1 MMGHGGNIYQ
11 VSRETGIP
19 ETDIIDF
26 SASINPLG
34 VPSCVTLAIESAISD
49 LPNYPEVD
57 AEPLASHLGS
67 YLGIDRDSIICGNGS
82 TELIYLIARAL
93 SPEKV
98 LIPAPTFSEYER
110 ACRLI
115 CGMRGVRLELNR
127 RANFDIDPALFIRT
141 MKGCDLAFLCNPNN
155 PTGRVLKREALL
167 QMAHAAST
175 MNCYL
180 VIDEAFVDFCHVET
194 LIGEVAN
201 NPYLIVLRS
210 LTKFYALAGL
220 RIGYGVFP
228 LTLAGLMRQHKEPWT
243 VNTLAQRAGIA
254 ALYDE
259 AYRKESLRKMK
270 QEKEFMENN
279 FRSLGITYI
288 PSSANYYLIQMK
300 NAPEAIGRLRSKG
313 IVMRDCSNFVG
324 LDESYVRVA
333 VKSHRDN
340 TLFFKELSRL
350 CKG

>member
-1 MMGHGGNIYQ
+1 MEHGGNLYR

-19 ETDIIDF
+19 ETAILDF
-26 SASINPLG
+26 SVSINPLG
-34 VPSCVTLAIESAISD
+34 VPSSVTSAIESAIRD

-67 YLGIDRDSIICGNGS
+67 YLDVDRDSIICGNGS

-93 SPEKV
+93 NPGKV

-115 CGMRGVRLELNR
+115 CGMRGVRLELR
-127 RANFDIDPALFIRT
+127 RRENFDIDPALFIRT

-155 PTGRVLKREALL
+155 PTGRELGREALL
-167 QMAHAAST
+167 QMAHAAAK
-175 MNCYL
+175 MKCYL
-180 VIDEAFVDFCHVET
+180 VIDEAFVDFCQVET

-228 LTLAGLMRQHKEPWT
+228 LTVAGLMRRHKEPWT

-259 AYRKESLRKMK
+259 AYRKASLRTMR
-270 QEKEFMENN
+270 QEKKFMENN
-279 FRSLGITYI
+279 FRALGITCI
-288 PSSANYYLIQMK
+288 PSSANYYLIQMR
-300 NAPEAIGRLRSKG
+300 NAPEAIVRLRSKG
-313 IVMRDCSNFVG
+313 ILMRDCSNFAG

-333 VKSHRDN
+333 VKSRRDN
-340 TLFFKELSRL
+340 TLLFRELTRL
-350 CKG
+350 CTG